1 MARAPT
7 QVHTAE
13 VPDVSTASAPTAGV
27 PTTTE
32 IGTLYRRRTIADAI
46 AALDDRDRDLVRR
59 RQLDGIDVASLS
71 RNARLDPTRAARD
84 LATAH
89 RRLVGGLPWLTGE
102 GRCTETRAALLAG
115 TDRPDDIEHLRACP
129 GCRTAD
135 LLGLQT
141 ELADPDAW
149 NGAWLAD
156 LVRWERGIRRAADG
170 SDATTS
176 EPVPAWRRR
185 ILAVLAVAGAVVLV
199 AVAAIVVRG
208 GGADEPLV
216 ASATL
221 EGGDLAP
228 GATGA
233 VEVFEDDAGF
243 RIVLRAPDLPD
254 PPAGSFYQAWIKRG
268 DGLVAIGTFSR
279 GGEVVLWSGIPL
291 ADGDLV
297 TVTLE
302 PDDGDPSS
310 SGQRVLAG
318 PVELTP

>member
-1 MARAPT
+1 MPPVALRV
-7 QVHTAE
+7 QTAM
-13 VPDVSTASAPTAGV
+13 VPDVPNTSVSTMTA

-32 IGTLYRRRTIADAI
+32 IGALYRRRTIADAI
-46 AALDDRDRDLVRR
+46 AALGDRDRDLVRR
-59 RQLDGIDVASLS
+59 RQLDGIDVATLS
-71 RNARLDPTRAARD
+71 RNARLDLTRAAGD

-89 RRLVGGLPWLTGE
+89 RRLVGGLPWLAGE

-115 TDRPDDIEHLRACP
+115 TDRPDDIEHLRSCP
-129 GCRTAD
+129 GCRSAD

-156 LVRWERGIRRAADG
+156 VVRWNQGTQRG
-170 SDATTS
+170 DASAMNTT

-185 ILAVLAVAGAVVLV
+185 ILAVLAVAGAVVL
-199 AVAAIVVRG
+199 ATVAAVVVRSG
-208 GGADEPLV
+208 GGDEPLV
-216 ASATL
+216 ASAVL

-318 PVELTP
+318 PVDLTP

>member
-1 MARAPT
+1 VSDVRAPSSPIIT
-7 QVHTAE
+7 
-13 VPDVSTASAPTAGV
+13 APT
-27 PTTTE
+27 TSE
-32 IGTLYRRRTIADAI
+32 IGALYRRRSIADAL
-46 AALDDRDRDLVRR
+46 AALDERDRDLVRR
-59 RQLDGIDVASLS
+59 RQLDGTDVTSLT
-71 RNARLDPTRAARD
+71 RNLRLEPARAAAD
-84 LATAH
+84 LTSAH
-89 RRLVGGLPWLTGE
+89 RRLLGGLGWLSGE
-102 GRCTETRAALLAG
+102 GRCTDTRAALLAG

-156 LVRWERGIRRAADG
+156 LVRWEHRSHTTGGASAGAAG
-170 SDATTS
+170 TSDA
-176 EPVPAWRRR
+176 VPAWRRR
-185 ILAVLAVAGAVVLV
+185 ILAVLAVAGAVVL
-199 AVAAIVVRG
+199 ATVAAVVVRNG
-208 GGADEPLV
+208 DGDEGPLV
-216 ASATL
+216 ASAAL
-221 EGGDLAP
+221 DGGDLAA

-243 RIVLRAPDLPD
+243 RIVLRAPGLPE
-254 PPAGSFYQAWIKRG
+254 PPDGSFYQAWIKRG

-279 GGEVVLWSGIPL
+279 GGEIVLWSGIPL
-291 ADGDLV
+291 VEGDLV

-318 PVELTP
+318 PVELSP